1 MGSGSSDGTLD
12 DLVTYTELTL
22 IAIVQ
27 GIALF
32 VLVEAADG
40 MLESKEWLLVPYVV
54 MGLLVVVLFWAL
66 AIFHTFTIIGWPFDL
81 GHNMLYIVATLLQS
95 VMYAELKRPATSWLL
110 FTAFLGVIWTL
121 FAYDLRLLHRRRL
134 ARPDAA
140 HAALFDV
147 VEKEQRRQIRVVYP
161 VLLSLSM
168 AAAASMHMFPDL
180 MLGRGWHSLLA
191 SVTAIGLCG
200 YVWYVVRLFR
210 VVSPLVTL
218 AKRGSHAE

>member
-40 MLESKEWLLVPYVV
+40 ILESKEWLLVPYVV
-54 MGLLVVVLFWAL
+54 VGLLVVVLFWAL

-81 GHNMLYIVATLLQS
+81 GHNMLYILATLLQS
-95 VMYAELKRPATSWLL
+95 LMYAELKRPATSWLL
-110 FTAFLGVIWTL
+110 FTVFLGVIWAL
-121 FAYDLRLLHRRRL
+121 FVYDLKLLHARRI
-134 ARPDAA
+134 ARPDDA
-140 HAALFDV
+140 HAALFAV
-147 VEKEQRRQIRVVYP
+147 VEKEQRRQIRFVYP
-161 VLLSLSM
+161 VLFSLSA
-168 AAAASMHMFPDL
+168 AAAASMHFLPGL
-180 MLGRGWHSLLA
+180 MLGEGWHAALA

-200 YVWYVVRLFR
+200 YVWFVVHLFR

-218 AKRGSHAE
+218 AKRGSQAG